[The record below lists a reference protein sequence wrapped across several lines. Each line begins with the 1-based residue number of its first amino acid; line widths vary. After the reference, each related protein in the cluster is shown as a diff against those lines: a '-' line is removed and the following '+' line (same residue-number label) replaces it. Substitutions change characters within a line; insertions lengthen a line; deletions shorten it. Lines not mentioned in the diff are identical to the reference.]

1 MLRYYVAV
9 NMACFETHEGKGD
22 EGMHDSD
29 TDPKNS
35 FNQKIAIFLG
45 DHAATIH
52 GAPEIGGVMGGV

>member
-1 MLRYYVAV
+1 
-9 NMACFETHEGKGD
+9 MACFETHEGKGD

-52 GAPEIGGVMGGV
+52 CTPEIGGVMGGV

>member
-1 MLRYYVAV
+1 MLTYCVAV

-29 TDPKNS
+29 TDPENS
-35 FNQKIAIFLG
+35 FNQKIAIG